1 MIDLH
6 IHTTC
11 SDGTYTPE
19 EVVEL
24 CKEKNIEVMAITDHD
39 TVEGLKEGRKKAEE
53 LGITFINGIEF
64 STDYYG
70 KEVHILGYFLN
81 IEDEAFLKEIKLLG
95 EEREKRTE
103 LMLEKLKRYGIN
115 ITMEDVLE
123 EVKGNLIS
131 RTHIAGAMYKK
142 GYIRSRKE
150 AFINYIGS
158 GKGAYIPKENLSPA
172 RAVKL
177 IKDNGGLAFVA
188 HPKLISLG
196 EKRTLELLD
205 ILQEVGLDGL
215 EIYYPSFSSIDI
227 AYYSRIAKERGLI
240 ASGGSDFHGGNRIEI
255 SIGVSNVKNDIYEA
269 MLERLESQKNE
280 KVRRNNEKVNKIF
293 KK

>member
-19 EVVEL
+19 EVVGL
-24 CKEKNIEVMAITDHD
+24 CKEQNIEVMSITDHD
-39 TVEGLKEGRKKAEE
+39 TIEGLKEGKKKAEE

-64 STDYYG
+64 SSDYYG

-81 IEDEAFLKEIKLLG
+81 IEDDVFLKEIKML
-95 EEREKRTE
+95 EKEREKRTE
-103 LMLEKLKRYGIN
+103 LMLEKLKKYGIN
-115 ITMEDVLE
+115 LTMDDILE
-123 EVKGNLIS
+123 EVTGNLIS

-158 GKGAYIPKENLSPA
+158 GKGAYIPKENLSPS
-172 RAVKL
+172 RAVRL
-177 IKDNGGLAFVA
+177 IKENGGLAFVA

-196 EKRTLELLD
+196 EKRTFELLD
-205 ILQEVGLDGL
+205 ILQEEGLDGL

-240 ASGGSDFHGGNRIEI
+240 ASGGSDFHGGNRREI
-255 SIGVSNVKNDIYEA
+255 SIGVSNVKNDVYDT
-269 MLERLESQKNE
+269 MLKRLKIQKNQLKSEE
-280 KVRRNNEKVNKIF
+280 K
-293 KK
+293 